1 MKTIVRWCLAILA
14 LAFAGHAAHAQMVD
28 DAELRADGADAVL
41 VVRLATPIQFLRSA
55 GAPRGELAQ
64 VFYQV
69 LPARNLPRPVPS
81 ERRVAAFGLPQMIV
95 VDDGVAQAGQA
106 RKLTIRFAPAAR
118 FQVRAGKDNR
128 SIEVVLEG
136 LGAALRAASRIPPL
150 PLADATRRYVVVIQS
165 SGDPNIQLEAPI
177 PAAMQDFDVFS
188 SRRVIDGRTVFDLN
202 LGYFATQPDA
212 ERARAVL
219 LRRFPQAAVVALPLL
234 PSEQAPVA
242 RAAPAAPPA
251 SVAPAP
257 APPAPASSLGLT
269 IPAVPAV
276 PVPLPPVIGVPRP
289 SVPGIAAPTPA
300 TPAPS
305 PATAGAPAPAP
316 APTPGAPTAVRATAS
331 PPASSASAPASAD
344 APRATGAPDT
354 GPIASAEQVNAQ
366 AAALMRRAQAAF
378 DQADYSASIEALN
391 GVLNLPPNPSS
402 RRAQELVAT
411 TRLRQGDPARARA
424 EFELFL
430 KLYPQGADSDRV
442 RQALATLPPAAP
454 AAAAAAARPRPA
466 VQPTTTL
473 NASLA
478 QYYFGGKSKTRTQDF
493 QDSPIAGL
501 PPTLSENTVSDTD
514 QSQLQSNADV
524 SWRHRDAE
532 HDLRF
537 VFRDSYSHD
546 LLRPDKSKNRLSALY
561 VDHRFL
567 SLGTNLR
574 VGRQSPTGGG
584 ALYRFDGVQAG
595 YSFAPKWRVNGVFG
609 IPSEKLLDAKR
620 SFYGASIDAEALTDQ
635 ISGSVFGTQQI
646 IDKQIDRRA
655 VGTELR
661 FFSGGI
667 SASAQLDYDVLI
679 KALNVAAFQGTW
691 QFADSTIV
699 NTLYDKRAVSPL
711 TLGNLLFF
719 PNSVCAPLPLV
730 GLPRAATRVSELLQQ
745 CTLDDLRRQVKDVTA
760 YQQQALLGLTT
771 PIAKQW
777 QWGADVRLANIG
789 PVPPVPSIDFPGSP
803 STGKQW
809 SMSTQ
814 FIGSNLYSARD
825 SHVLSLTYLTG
836 PTMNAHLISYN
847 NLSSFDTFWQVEPSL
862 RYYSQKDTNGTRSQR
877 WSPGLRLTVRP
888 VPTVSL
894 ESDLAYERSKTES
907 AASGSTTT
915 QTADRFFYFLG
926 LRYDF

>member
-1 MKTIVRWCLAILA
+1 
-14 LAFAGHAAHAQMVD
+14 MVD

-41 VVRLATPIQFLRSA
+41 VVRFATPIQLLRSA

-64 VFYQV
+64 VFYEL
-69 LPARNLPRPVPS
+69 LPARNLPRSVPS
-81 ERRVAAFGLPQMIV
+81 ERRIAAFGLPQMIV
-95 VDDGVAQAGQA
+95 ADDGVARAGQG
-106 RKLTIRFAPAAR
+106 RRLTIRFAPAAR

-128 SIEVVLEG
+128 GIEVVLEG

-150 PLADATRRYVVVIQS
+150 PLADATRRYVVAMQS

-177 PAAMQDFDVFS
+177 PASMQDFDVFS

-212 ERARAVL
+212 ERARSVL
-219 LRRFPQAAVVALPLL
+219 LRRFPQAAVVALPVL

-242 RAAPAAPPA
+242 RAAPVASPTAAPSTPA
-251 SVAPAP
+251 SP
-257 APPAPASSLGLT
+257 LGLI
-269 IPAVPAV
+269 IPAAPAV
-276 PVPLPPVIGVPRP
+276 PVPLPPL
-289 SVPGIAAPTPA
+289 AAPAPGTSPA
-300 TPAPS
+300 
-305 PATAGAPAPAP
+305 PATA
-316 APTPGAPTAVRATAS
+316 TATATATAPPGTPAAGQVALS
-331 PPASSASAPASAD
+331 PSASAAGAAAPAD
-344 APRATGAPDT
+344 APRAVGAPDT
-354 GPIASAEQVNAQ
+354 GPIATAEQVNAQ
-366 AAALMRRAQAAF
+366 AAALMRRAQTAF
-378 DQADYSASIEALN
+378 DKADHPASIEALN
-391 GVLNLPPNPSS
+391 AVLNLPPNPSS
-402 RRAQELVAT
+402 RRAQELIAT
-411 TRLRQGDPARARA
+411 TRLRQGDTVRARA
-424 EFELFL
+424 ELELFL
-430 KLYPQGADSDRV
+430 KLYPQGADSDRA
-442 RQALATLPPAAP
+442 RQALATLPAAAP
-454 AAAAAAARPRPA
+454 AAAAAARPRPA

-493 QDSPIAGL
+493 QDSAIAGL
-501 PPTLSENTVSDTD
+501 PPSISENTVSDTD

-532 HDLRF
+532 QDLRF
-537 VFRDSYSHD
+537 VFRDTYSYD
-546 LLRPDKSKNRLSALY
+546 LLNHAKSKNRLSALY

-567 SLGTNLR
+567 TLGTNLR
-574 VGRQSPTGGG
+574 VGRQSPSGGG

-609 IPSEKLLDAKR
+609 IPAEKLLDAKR

-635 ISGSVFGTQQI
+635 ISGSVYGTQQI
-646 IDKQIDRRA
+646 IDNQIDRRA

-661 FFSGGI
+661 FFSGGV

-719 PNSVCAPLPLV
+719 PSSICAPLPLV
-730 GLPRAATRVSELLQQ
+730 GPPRAATRVSELLQQ
-745 CTLDDLRRQVKDVTA
+745 CTLEDLRLQVKAVTA
-760 YQQQALLGLTT
+760 YQQQALLGMTT

-777 QWGADVRLANIG
+777 QWGADVRLANVG

-825 SHVLSLTYLTG
+825 SHVWSLTYLTG

-847 NLSSFDTFWQVEPSL
+847 NLSSFDTFWQVEPSF
-862 RYYSQKDTNGTRSQR
+862 RYYSQKDINGTRSQR

-894 ESDLAYERSKTES
+894 ESDLAYERSKTQSEVPGS
-907 AASGSTTT
+907 SPRSTTT
-915 QTADRFFYFLG
+915 QTAERFFYFLG

>member
-1 MKTIVRWCLAILA
+1 VKTIIRCCLAILV
-14 LAFAGHAAHAQMVD
+14 LAFAGPVAQAQMVD
-28 DAELRADGADAVL
+28 DAELRADGAAAVL
-41 VVRLATPIQFLRSA
+41 VVRFATPVQLLRSSSA
-55 GAPRGELAQ
+55 QRGELVQ
-64 VFYQV
+64 VFYGV
-69 LPARNLPRPVPS
+69 LPARNLPSPVPS
-81 ERRVAAFGLPQMIV
+81 ERRITAFGLPQMIV
-95 VDDGVAQAGQA
+95 ADDGVGQAGQG
-106 RKLTIRFAPAAR
+106 RRLTIRFAPAAR
-118 FQVRAGKDNR
+118 IQVRPGKDNR

-150 PLADATRRYVVVIQS
+150 PLADATRRYVVAIQS
-165 SGDPNIQLEAPI
+165 SDDPNIQLDAPI

-188 SRRVIDGRTVFDLN
+188 SRRVIDGKTLFDLN
-202 LGYFATQPDA
+202 LGYFATQLDA
-212 ERARAVL
+212 ERARNVL
-219 LRRFPQAAVVALPLL
+219 LRRFPKATVVALPLL

-242 RAAPAAPPA
+242 RAVPL
-251 SVAPAP
+251 
-257 APPAPASSLGLT
+257 APPAPASPTLAPVPAPPTSASPLGLAL
-269 IPAVPAV
+269 PAMPAV
-276 PVPLPPVIGVPRP
+276 PVPLPSAVGVPRP
-289 SVPGIAAPTPA
+289 GLAGTAASPPAPAAAP
-300 TPAPS
+300 AP
-305 PATAGAPAPAP
+305 PRAPAPA
-316 APTPGAPTAVRATAS
+316 APGAPAAGQAIAP
-331 PPASSASAPASAD
+331 PPALAASAPAPA
-344 APRATGAPDT
+344 GAPDT
-354 GPIASAEQVNAQ
+354 GPIATAEQVNAQ
-366 AAALMRRAQAAF
+366 AAALMRRAQEAF
-378 DQADYSASIEALN
+378 DKADYPASIEALN
-391 GVLNLPPNPSS
+391 GVLALPPNPAS
-402 RRAQELVAT
+402 RRAQDLIAT
-411 TRLRQGDPARARA
+411 TRLRQGDTVRARA
-424 EFELFL
+424 ELELFL
-430 KLYPQGADSDRV
+430 RLYPQGADSDRV
-442 RQALATLPPAAP
+442 RQALATLPAAAP
-454 AAAAAAARPRPA
+454 AGAAARPRPP

-561 VDHRFL
+561 VDHRLL

-574 VGRQSPTGGG
+574 VGRQSPSGGG

-609 IPSEKLLDAKR
+609 IPSEKLLDTKR

-646 IDKQIDRRA
+646 IDDQIDRRA
-655 VGTELR
+655 VGAELR

-691 QFADSTIV
+691 QFAEGTIV
-699 NTLYDKRAVSPL
+699 NTLYDRRAVAPL

-719 PNSVCAPLPLV
+719 STAICAPALAGP
-730 GLPRAATRVSELLQQ
+730 PSPATRVTALLQE
-745 CTLDDLRRQVKDVTA
+745 CTLERLRREVKEVTA
-760 YQQQALLGLTT
+760 YQQQALLGVTT
-771 PIAKQW
+771 PITKQW

-789 PVPPVPSIDFPGSP
+789 PVPPVPTLEFPGSP

-809 SMSTQ
+809 SLSTQ
-814 FIGSNLYSARD
+814 FIGSNLYSGRD

-836 PTMNAHLISYN
+836 PTMDAHLISYN

-862 RYYSQKDTNGTRSQR
+862 RYYSQKDMNGTRSQR
-877 WSPGLRLTVRP
+877 WTPGLRLTLRP
-888 VPTVSL
+888 LPTVSL
-894 ESDLAYERSKTES
+894 ESDLSYERSKTES
-907 AASGSTTT
+907 EIPATPSTPRSTNT
-915 QTADRFFYFLG
+915 QTANRIFYFVG

>member
-1 MKTIVRWCLAILA
+1 VKTIVRWGLA
-14 LAFAGHAAHAQMVD
+14 LLVLALAGHAARAQMVD

-41 VVRLATPIQFLRSA
+41 VLRLATPIQLLRSA

-64 VFYQV
+64 LFYEV

-118 FQVRAGKDNR
+118 FQVRAGKDSR

-165 SGDPNIQLEAPI
+165 SDDPNIQLDAPI

-188 SRRVIDGRTVFDLN
+188 SRRVIDGRTLFDLN
-202 LGYFATQPDA
+202 LGYFATQQDA

-219 LRRFPQAAVVALPLL
+219 MRRFPKAAVVALPLL

-242 RAAPAAPPA
+242 RAAPAAPP
-251 SVAPAP
+251 V
-257 APPAPASSLGLT
+257 PPAAVSSLGLT
-269 IPAVPAV
+269 VPAVPAV

-289 SVPGIAAPTPA
+289 SLSEATAP

-305 PATAGAPAPAP
+305 PVAAGAPASAPAPPSAPTAGPAAASPLPAP
-316 APTPGAPTAVRATAS
+316 AGAPG
-331 PPASSASAPASAD
+331 SAD
-344 APRATGAPDT
+344 APRAAGAPDT
-354 GPIASAEQVNAQ
+354 GPIATAEQVNAQ

-378 DQADYSASIEALN
+378 DQADYPASVEALN
-391 GVLNLPPNPSS
+391 GVLNLPPNPAS
-402 RRAQELVAT
+402 RRAQELIAT
-411 TRLRQGDPARARA
+411 TRLRQGDTARARA

-430 KLYPQGADSDRV
+430 KLYPQGADSDRA
-442 RQALATLPPAAP
+442 RQALATLPAAAP
-454 AAAAAAARPRPA
+454 PGAAAARPRPP

-478 QYYFGGKSKTRTQDF
+478 QYYFGGKSKVRTQDF

-501 PPTLSENTVSDTD
+501 PPTDNTVSDTD

-537 VFRDSYSHD
+537 VFRDTYAHD
-546 LLRPDKSKNRLSALY
+546 LLRPEKSKNRLSALY
-561 VDHRFL
+561 VDHRLL

-584 ALYRFDGVQAG
+584 ALYRFDGAQAG
-595 YSFAPKWRVNGVFG
+595 YSFAPKWRLNGVFG

-635 ISGSVFGTQQI
+635 LSGSVFGTQQI
-646 IDKQIDRRA
+646 IDSQIDRRA
-655 VGTELR
+655 VGAELR

-679 KALNVAAFQGTW
+679 KGLNVAAFQGTW

-719 PNSVCAPLPLV
+719 STSTCAPALV
-730 GLPRAATRVSELLQQ
+730 GPPKPATRVSELLQE
-745 CTLDDLRRQVKDVTA
+745 CSLDQLRDNVKSVTA
-760 YQQQALLGLTT
+760 YQQQALLGMTT

-777 QWGADVRLANIG
+777 QWGADVRLSNIG
-789 PVPPVPSIDFPGSP
+789 PVPPVPSVEFSGSP

-814 FIGSNLYSARD
+814 FIGSNLYSTRD
-825 SHVLSLTYLTG
+825 SHVVSLTYLTG
-836 PTMNAHLISYN
+836 PTMDAHLISYN
-847 NLSSFDTFWQVEPSL
+847 NLSSFDTFWQVEPSI
-862 RYYSQKDTNGTRSQR
+862 RYYSQKDTSGTRSQR
-877 WSPGLRLTVRP
+877 WSPGLRFTVRP

-894 ESDLAYERSKTES
+894 ESDLAYERSKTQS
-907 AASGSTTT
+907 TVSGTTTT